1 MNQIWI
7 MLLLAGLLWSMTAI
21 QGCGGEP
28 RSVVTEEPLRS
39 GNQSAASQVRE
50 TEDTG
55 AFQTDEN
62 ESGSPSE
69 HTGESNPGTPATAAA
84 ALPEGVSPA
93 LSQDAQNYA
102 DHFGVD
108 LQEAITRLTLQEP
121 IGVLGAELEA
131 KEADTLAGLWIQ
143 HEPEYRV
150 VVAFTRDG
158 ESTIAKYV
166 RDGPLLD
173 LIEVRTANATLR
185 DLKQAQSKA
194 SQIVAGLGFQLASG
208 IDVIENRVEIY
219 TSDRAQLEE
228 ALRGGGKTLPA
239 HVQIIGR

>member
-1 MNQIWI
+1 MP
-7 MLLLAGLLWSMTAI
+7 SD
-21 QGCGGEP
+21 
-28 RSVVTEEPLRS
+28 
-39 GNQSAASQVRE
+39 
-50 TEDTG
+50 DTG
-55 AFQTDEN
+55 GAK
-62 ESGSPSE
+62 PR
-69 HTGESNPGTPATAAA
+69 TPATAAA

-131 KEADTLAGLWIQ
+131 READTLAGLWIQ

-185 DLKQAQSKA
+185 DLIQAQSKA
-194 SQIVAGLGFQLASG
+194 SQIVAGVGFQLSSG
-208 IDVIENRVEIY
+208 INVIENRVEIY

-228 ALRGGGKTLPA
+228 ALREGGKTLPA
-239 HVQIIGR
+239 HVQIVGP

>member
-1 MNQIWI
+1 MNRFMV
-7 MLLLAGLLWSMTAI
+7 MLLLAGLLWSIIAI

-28 RSVVTEEPLRS
+28 RSFVTKEPLRS
-39 GNQSAASQVRE
+39 GNESAASQGWE
-50 TEDTG
+50 TEDSGVSQTG
-55 AFQTDEN
+55 GA

-69 HTGESNPGTPATAAA
+69 HTGDTNPGTPATAAA

-93 LSQDAQNYA
+93 LAPDAQMYA
-102 DHFGVD
+102 DQFGVD

-131 KEADTLAGLWIQ
+131 NEADTLAGLWIQ

-166 RDGPLLD
+166 HDGLLAD
-173 LIEVRTANATLR
+173 IIEVRTADATLR
-185 DLKQAQSKA
+185 ELRQAQTRA
-194 SQIVAGLGFQLASG
+194 NQIIDGLGFRLSSG
-208 IDVIENRVEIY
+208 INVIKNRVEIY
-219 TSDRAQLEE
+219 ASDRAQLEE
-228 ALRGGGKTLPA
+228 ALRGSAKTLPA
-239 HVQIIGR
+239 HVQIMGQ